1 MNRWRM
7 TCFRKGTLHSQK
19 VLPLFAEY
27 YQDGKTDMAEEI
39 IIPMM
44 PMMELPL
51 RQLEH
56 KS

>member
-1 MNRWRM
+1 MENDMLQKRNNP
-7 TCFRKGTLHSQK
+7 FPK